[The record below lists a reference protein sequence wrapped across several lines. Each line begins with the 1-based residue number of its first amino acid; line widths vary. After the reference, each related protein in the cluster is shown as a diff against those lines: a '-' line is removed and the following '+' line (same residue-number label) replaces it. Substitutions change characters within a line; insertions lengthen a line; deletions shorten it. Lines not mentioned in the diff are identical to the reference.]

1 MILSVPF
8 AFVLPV
14 EWSFENGF
22 IENAQIIVLVAG
34 AIWILNIR
42 SPIKW
47 LQRFFAAGLV
57 LIALRELSW
66 GRVFFPTGMEALGAT
81 FISMAN
87 YKYRI
92 HVYAFLAIYISAM
105 LFMLIRFVPVKE
117 IFSAQ
122 QPLAAFGIIL
132 ITSLLNHIGD
142 KGLFIGK
149 VCGQI
154 LEELNELILYMTLPI
169 IALYWLWQQ
178 KIPSK

>member
-66 GRVFFPTGMEALGAT
+66 ERVFFPTGMEALGAT